1 MWGRP
6 ETDTARL
13 FESMV
18 LQLMQ
23 CGVTWRVVF
32 NKREHFRRAFADYD
46 VKKVA
51 AFSKRKV
58 EALMAMPSGTIIRN
72 RNKINAVVN
81 NAKLIVAMDAE
92 AGAGAGAGAGTG
104 AGAGAGTPSF
114 ADFIWG
120 YCPTNK
126 RERLK
131 VKKSPSGNHMRT
143 NFNAKD
149 YKNLTES
156 DGVHP
161 TKTVMALSGALK
173 KRGFKF
179 MGPTTTLSFMQA
191 VGLVN
196 HHGKTCFA
204 FARNEAE
211 FKARDLRRP
220 RQA

>member
-1 MWGRP
+1 MRQYHDAVWGRA

-23 CGVTWRVVF
+23 CGVAWRVVF
-32 NKREHFRRAFADYD
+32 TKREHFRRAFENYD
-46 VKKVA
+46 VAKVA
-51 AFSKRKV
+51 AFDAEKV
-58 EALMAMPSGTIIRN
+58 EALMDMPAGTIIRN
-72 RNKINAVVN
+72 RKKLNAVVN
-81 NAKLIVAMDAE
+81 NAKLIVAMNE
-92 AGAGAGAGAGTG
+92 AAAPT
-104 AGAGAGTPSF
+104 F
-114 ADFIWG
+114 ADFLWG

-131 VKKSPSGNHMRT
+131 AKNLGTHMRT
-143 NFNAKD
+143 NFNARD
-149 YKNLTES
+149 YKGLVES

-173 KRGFKF
+173 ARGFQF

-211 FKARDLRRP
+211 FKARNERSELRRK
-220 RQA
+220 RQS